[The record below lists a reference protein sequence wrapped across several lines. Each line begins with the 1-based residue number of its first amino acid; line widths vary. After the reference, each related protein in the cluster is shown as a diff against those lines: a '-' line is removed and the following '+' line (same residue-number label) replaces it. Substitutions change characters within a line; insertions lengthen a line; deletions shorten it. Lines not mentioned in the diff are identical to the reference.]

1 MLCRDNRVLTR
12 EENRVLNLEEYRQ
25 GKTYL
30 KSRPLYVMVELTQG
44 CNLHCMMCRPEVIT
58 IQSRMMSKDIFD
70 KIAQELFSTAEMVDL
85 RGDGESLIL
94 PQISKYI
101 EAAAEYGV
109 AIRFVSN
116 MSFQRDEV
124 IDLLIE
130 HGCYLSISVDS
141 ADPDIFARLRRGGN
155 LTKVE
160 RNLRKLAAGYRDRW
174 GSTDR
179 INLTTTVQRPA
190 LESLPE
196 LVDFAADIGIQEI
209 RLASVH
215 ASPDSPLSLYDR
227 DAEVDATLKR
237 MQERSRL
244 HGVKVAA
251 ATQLG
256 TIPQKPDDTSACLH
270 PWSYV
275 SFKYDGFIG
284 FCDHLIGSGSEV
296 YHLGH
301 IDESS
306 FEEVWNGE
314 KWQTLRKEHLTSR
327 CSQAPHFKECSWC
340 YKNRFIDFEHFF
352 LPEAKGHICAL

>member
-1 MLCRDNRVLTR
+1 MLCEDSHVLTR
-12 EENRVLNLEEYRQ
+12 DENRLLNLEEYRH
-25 GKTYL
+25 GKTHL

-58 IQSRMMSKDIFD
+58 IQSRMMSEDIYHR
-70 KIAQELFSTAEMVDL
+70 IAQELFHTAEMVDL

-101 EAAAEYGV
+101 EVAAEYGV

-141 ADPDIFARLRRGGN
+141 PDPEIFAHLRRGGN
-155 LTKVE
+155 LSKVE
-160 RNLRKLAAGYRDRW
+160 RNLRRLAAGYRDRW

-190 LESLPE
+190 LESLPD

-215 ASPDSPLSLYDR
+215 ASSDSPLSLYNH

-256 TIPQKPDDTSACLH
+256 TIRKNPTIPPLAYIPGVMCRLNMTGLLGSA
-270 PWSYV
+270 
-275 SFKYDGFIG
+275 I
-284 FCDHLIGSGSEV
+284 I
-296 YHLGH
+296 
-301 IDESS
+301 
-306 FEEVWNGE
+306 
-314 KWQTLRKEHLTSR
+314 
-327 CSQAPHFKECSWC
+327 
-340 YKNRFIDFEHFF
+340 
-352 LPEAKGHICAL
+352 